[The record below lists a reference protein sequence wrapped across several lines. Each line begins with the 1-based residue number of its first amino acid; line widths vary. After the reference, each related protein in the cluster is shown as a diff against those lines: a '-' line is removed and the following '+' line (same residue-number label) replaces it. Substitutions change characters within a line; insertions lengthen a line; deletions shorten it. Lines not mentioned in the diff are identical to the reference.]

1 MKHPSSDH
9 LKALDRAK
17 HLHPFTDY
25 AEYARKGGRIY
36 SRGEGVYVYD
46 TDGHQLL
53 DGMSGLW
60 CTNLGYS
67 QPKIVA
73 AVTEQLERLPY
84 YNSFFGCSNDV
95 AVEMVDALTQ
105 ITPSHMNHVFLT
117 TSGSEAND
125 TNIRLVHRY
134 FDLIGKPNKKL
145 IVSRENAYHGSTIA
159 AASLGG
165 MSSMHKQFTALP
177 YIHHAQ
183 QPYWFE
189 LGGERSPDDFGR
201 DAAQAVADMIDEL
214 GADNVAAFIAEPVQ
228 GAGGVIIPPDTYW
241 PSVQRILDE
250 RDVLLIS
257 DEVICGFGRTG
268 RWFGCDHFGTQPDLM
283 TFAKGVTNGYQPLG
297 GVVVG
302 DKVGNVLTNQGG
314 EFAHGFTYSGH
325 PVACAAGLATLEI
338 YQELNTPSYVSDDIA
353 PYWARR
359 WSELADHPIVGE
371 ARTLGM
377 LGAVELVRDAAA
389 RARLDSDGKAAGFC
403 RDAAVDSGL
412 MVRAVRDSI
421 VSAAPL
427 VCTRAEIDLLIDR
440 LVQALDATANHYG
453 INQA

>member
-1 MKHPSSDH
+1 MQHPGSDH

-17 HLHPFTDY
+17 HLHPFTDH
-25 AEYARKGGRIY
+25 AEYARTGGRIY
-36 SRGEGVYVYD
+36 SRAEGVYVYD

-73 AVTEQLERLPY
+73 AVTEQLGRLPY

-95 AVEMVDALTQ
+95 AVAMADALTQ
-105 ITPSHMNHVFLT
+105 ITQSHMNHVFFT

-134 FDLIGKPNKKL
+134 FDVIGKPNKKL

-165 MSSMHKQFTALP
+165 MSSMHKQFTTLP
-177 YIHHAQ
+177 YIHHVQ

-189 LGGERSPDDFGR
+189 LGGERSRDEFGC
-201 DAAQAVADMIDEL
+201 DAAQAVADKIDEL

-241 PSVQRILDE
+241 PKVQRILDE

-268 RWFGCDHFGTQPDLM
+268 CWFGCDHFGTRPDLM
-283 TFAKGVTNGYQPLG
+283 TFAKGVTNGFQPLG

-302 DKVGNVLTNQGG
+302 DKIANVLTSQGG
-314 EFAHGFTYSGH
+314 EFAHGFTYSAH
-325 PVACAAGLATLEI
+325 PVACAAGLATLEV
-338 YQELNTPSYVSDDIA
+338 YHELNTPSYVSDDIA
-353 PYWARR
+353 PYWASR
-359 WSELADHPIVGE
+359 WSELSTHPIVGE

-389 RARLDSDGKAAGFC
+389 RARLDAEGKAAVFC

-421 VSAAPL
+421 VSAIPL
-427 VCTRAEIDLLIDR
+427 VSTRAEIDILVDR

-453 INQA
+453 INQP